1 MTSNDEV
8 RASGP
13 EPTKGEEPKLKL
25 EDLKVQSFLTDE
37 EARAVWGGDGP
48 TGTAAFFNELGL
60 TPAYLLALFVGVVE
74 LAGGLLLIAGL
85 FTLPITAVLTLTMAV
100 AIWKVHFA
108 NGFFLN
114 WKNAPG
120 VGHGFEY
127 NLVLIAGLV
136 ALMFTGPG
144 AFSLDSRRLQSAETE
159 AAGRARLRATGS

>member
-1 MTSNDEV
+1 MH
-8 RASGP
+8 
-13 EPTKGEEPKLKL
+13 
-25 EDLKVQSFLTDE
+25 
-37 EARAVWGGDGP
+37 ARAAGPTVLRLALGVVFFGHGAQKLFGVWGGDGP
-48 TGTAAFFNELGL
+48 TGTAAFFNQLGL
-60 TPAYLLALFVGVVE
+60 TPAYPLALLVGIVE
-74 LAGGLLLIAGL
+74 LVGGLFLIAGL
-85 FTLPITAVLTLTMAV
+85 FTVPITAVLILTMAV

-144 AFSLDSRRLQSAETE
+144 ALSFDSRRLQSAETE
-159 AAGRARLRATGS
+159 AAGRARLRAKGS

>member
-1 MTSNDEV
+1 MH
-8 RASGP
+8 ASAAGP
-13 EPTKGEEPKLKL
+13 TVLRLALGAVFFGHGAQKL
-25 EDLKVQSFLTDE
+25 FG
-37 EARAVWGGDGP
+37 VWGGDGP
-48 TGTAAFFNELGL
+48 SGTAAFFNQLGL
-60 TPAYLLALFVGVVE
+60 TPAYLLALGVGVIE
-74 LAGGLLLIAGL
+74 LVGGLLLIGGL
-85 FTLPITAVLTLTMAV
+85 FTLPVSAALTVNMLV

-136 ALMFTGPG
+136 ALMFSGPG
-144 AFSLDSRRLQSAETE
+144 ALSLDSGRLESAETE